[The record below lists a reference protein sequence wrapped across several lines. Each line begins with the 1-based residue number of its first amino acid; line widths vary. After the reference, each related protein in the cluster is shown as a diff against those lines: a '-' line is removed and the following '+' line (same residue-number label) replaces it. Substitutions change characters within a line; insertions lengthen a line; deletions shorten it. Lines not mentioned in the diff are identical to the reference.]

1 MNRYSYCILTSR
13 IFLFIFSF
21 TFSVTSFA
29 QANAQQDQNR
39 LTPLPPLPSSMEQA
53 RQKIMQKNMAQN
65 MAIPAQNAPNPP
77 NIQVGPPRRK
87 GDEQE
92 SNYEFFVKMR
102 KMMVEKMRRSG
113 GTGWEPTAWQK
124 TLPAIVIQEGNAIK
138 EYSFTDLINAD
149 GYLCL
154 GSARAYKA
162 LQLALPILYKNST
175 PVKGDF
181 KITYGASICTSLVY
195 DFFMQDYTD
204 KKFLEMDKSIKQ
216 KLIILERFSTGK
228 KVTVTFPFS
237 TIRGHTPAAAQAGD
251 VILHAQD
258 GDGVK
263 LYVEEGKN

>member
-1 MNRYSYCILTSR
+1 
-13 IFLFIFSF
+13 
-21 TFSVTSFA
+21 
-29 QANAQQDQNR
+29 
-39 LTPLPPLPSSMEQA
+39 
-53 RQKIMQKNMAQN
+53 MQKNMAT
-65 MAIPAQNAPNPP
+65 MATSAQNAP
-77 NIQVGPPRRK
+77 NIQVGPPRLK
-87 GDEQE
+87 GDEQH
-92 SNYEFFVKMR
+92 SNYDFFVKMR

-124 TLPAIVIQEGNAIK
+124 TLPPIVVQEGNAIK

-195 DFFMQDYTD
+195 DFFMQGYTD
-204 KKFLEMDKSIKQ
+204 KRFLELDKSTKQ
-216 KLIILERFSTGK
+216 KLITLERLSTGK
-228 KVTVTFPFS
+228 KVTVVFPFS
-237 TIRGHTPAAAQAGD
+237 TIRGHTPEAAQAGD

>member
-1 MNRYSYCILTSR
+1 MNRYR

-21 TFSVTSFA
+21 TFSVISFA

-39 LTPLPPLPSSMEQA
+39 LTPLPPLPSLPSLPSSMEQA
-53 RQKIMQKNMAQN
+53 RQKIMQKNMAT
-65 MAIPAQNAPNPP
+65 MATMATSAQNAP
-77 NIQVGPPRRK
+77 NIQVGPPKLK
-87 GDEQE
+87 GDEQH
-92 SNYEFFVKMR
+92 SNYDFFVKMR

-124 TLPAIVIQEGNAIK
+124 TLPPIVVQEGNAIK

-195 DFFMQDYTD
+195 DFFMQGYTD
-204 KKFLEMDKSIKQ
+204 KRFLELDKSTKQ
-216 KLIILERFSTGK
+216 KLITLERLSTGK
-228 KVTVTFPFS
+228 KVTVVFPFS
-237 TIRGHTPAAAQAGD
+237 TIRGHTPEAAQAGD